1 MIQDVAD
8 DIIELC
14 ARAVDENNSEKRARI
29 EAGETLTY
37 AQKSKAVLV
46 TYRNV
51 NNINAETVLS
61 RHRDLQILFRYLEL
75 MSDDDQYGWVIPI
88 ENIRPT
94 LNWSGR
100 WGPQEDAM
108 LLVGAYKY
116 GFGNWEA
123 MAKDPR
129 LGLEGKFFLEEGKKG
144 EDAASKPIP
153 NAIHLVRRGDYLLGI
168 LREHE
173 EKIRAIESTLSRRG
187 QKASLSPPPPV
198 ASTSSYAPAVRKRAE
213 SEAVASVDEGASKK
227 RKRRPTPTFT
237 DSSSSDEWCVR
248 YSYLCSVYADL
259 WTSPSMDEA
268 STKEELRPV
277 KKQLVRLT
285 ICAYFGMVFTPIFQK
300 NLKLSGG
307 DMPREDK
314 VAILKES
321 LAAIGKR
328 IESVLQ
334 QKAAAGEDRDRWRR
348 HLWT

>member
-1 MIQDVAD
+1 MRRSCVAFALFLVLVADMRGGQVTEAKLTEKNKGMIQDVAD

-14 ARAVDENNSEKRARI
+14 ARAVDEANQEKRARI
-29 EAGETLTY
+29 EAGETLTN

-61 RHRDLQILFRYLEL
+61 RHRDLQILFKYLDPLTEDERYEW
-75 MSDDDQYGWVIPI
+75 SIPI

-123 MAKDPR
+123 MAKDAR

-153 NAIHLVRRGDYLLGI
+153 NAIHLVRSGDYLLGI
-168 LREHE
+168 LREHD

-187 QKASLSPPPPV
+187 PKASLSPPPPV
-198 ASTSSYAPAVRKRAE
+198 ASTSYTSIVSKRRAD
-213 SEAVASVDEGASKK
+213 SEAVASVDEGSNNRK

-237 DSSSSDEWCVR
+237 DSSSSDEWYV
-248 YSYLCSVYADL
+248 
-259 WTSPSMDEA
+259 P
-268 STKEELRPV
+268 
-277 KKQLVRLT
+277 
-285 ICAYFGMVFTPIFQK
+285 
-300 NLKLSGG
+300 
-307 DMPREDK
+307 
-314 VAILKES
+314 
-321 LAAIGKR
+321 
-328 IESVLQ
+328 
-334 QKAAAGEDRDRWRR
+334 
-348 HLWT
+348 

>member
-1 MIQDVAD
+1 MFCGFFLLDASVQVTEAKLTEKNRGMIQDVAD

-14 ARAVDENNSEKRARI
+14 ARAVEENNAEKRARM
-29 EAGETLTY
+29 EAGETLTN

-61 RHRDLQILFRYLEL
+61 RHRDLQILFKYLDPLSEEERYNW
-75 MSDDDQYGWVIPI
+75 SIPI

-108 LLVGAYKY
+108 LLVGAYIY

-123 MAKDPR
+123 MAKDAR

-168 LREHE
+168 LREHD
-173 EKIRAIESTLSRRG
+173 EKIRAIESTLTHRRG
-187 QKASLSPPPPV
+187 KTSISPPPPV
-198 ASTSSYAPAVRKRAE
+198 ASTSYSSNISSRKRAE
-213 SEAVASVDEGASKK
+213 SEAVASVDENTNTKK

-237 DSSSSDEWCVR
+237 DSSSSDEWYVTIVPIVDELPTHV
-248 YSYLCSVYADL
+248 SY
-259 WTSPSMDEA
+259 SPSMDEA
-268 STKEELRPV
+268 ATKEELRPV
-277 KKQLVRLT
+277 KKQLVGVLRFGCQY
-285 ICAYFGMVFTPIFQK
+285 CALIKQ
-300 NLKLSGG
+300 
-307 DMPREDK
+307 
-314 VAILKES
+314 
-321 LAAIGKR
+321 
-328 IESVLQ
+328 
-334 QKAAAGEDRDRWRR
+334 RR
-348 HLWT
+348 NN

>member
-29 EAGETLTY
+29 EAGETLTN

-268 STKEELRPV
+268 ATKEELRPV
-277 KKQLVRLT
+277 KKQLVCLT
-285 ICAYFGMVFTPIFQK
+285 IRSYFG
-300 NLKLSGG
+300 
-307 DMPREDK
+307 
-314 VAILKES
+314 
-321 LAAIGKR
+321 
-328 IESVLQ
+328 
-334 QKAAAGEDRDRWRR
+334 
-348 HLWT
+348 